1 MYVNRDVTGRQE
13 SAPVLVVMF
22 CLKRL
27 SVQVCLSS
35 STVTASRAVTQTHQ
49 PPKNLS
55 LNLQILGVWL
65 KCAFSKDAILNKSMF
80 WYWSRCNMLLQSTKW
95 NGNFGKTNLAASFWH
110 IMYRNWG
117 RAGRI
122 GWGNGSYQ
130 RPQYLYIGRGSCYT
144 LVVHSLLWC
153 WYVMLIGNFVL
164 MRQGGSQLLRPG
176 M

>member
-122 GWGNGSYQ
+122 GWGMVHTKDLNVYGSYM
-130 RPQYLYIGRGSCYT
+130 
-144 LVVHSLLWC
+144 VHIHLGCTQVILWY